1 MAKKSK
7 KKEIFR
13 LEACKG
19 IVTANGKIIKDGSEV
34 FIEYNSRN
42 IIPAKFLGFNKLS
55 ALYEFERQ
63 SITYPNQKF
72 KLRMREMQVNDR
84 KIYVEV

>member
-55 ALYEFERQ
+55 ALY
-63 SITYPNQKF
+63 
-72 KLRMREMQVNDR
+72 
-84 KIYVEV
+84 